1 MEFRDKWMK
10 TESSLSDSY
19 FSGQELSKGSVD
31 WGTRLGFFNPFQC
44 LAQGKWYWQY
54 AYVTPGGKEEWS
66 PVYQFHIGKDTQEFN
81 PPTLEK
87 VLAKY
92 TSHHPRVLLDADDWE
107 EIITKNK
114 NNPEAQAYMDKASRC
129 ILIR

>member
-1 MEFRDKWMK
+1 MK

-66 PVYQFHIGKDTQEFN
+66 PVYQFHIGKDTPEFN

-114 NNPEAQAYMDKASRC
+114 IIRKLRPIWTKLPGAF
-129 ILIR
+129 LIR